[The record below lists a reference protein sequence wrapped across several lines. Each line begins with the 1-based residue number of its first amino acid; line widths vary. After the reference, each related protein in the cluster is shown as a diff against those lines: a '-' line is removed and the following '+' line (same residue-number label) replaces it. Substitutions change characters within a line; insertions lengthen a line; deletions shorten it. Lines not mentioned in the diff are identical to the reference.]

1 MSWEVVRGIS
11 DILGSS
17 EGLGV
22 GKHGERPL
30 TRAELKLGFI
40 RHFTAALV
48 AAASAFH
55 HSVELQK
62 QWFLGDSLVIP
73 KSSKDHRHHLLC
85 LVTQLSPTLCDPVD
99 CSPQGSSVH
108 GDSPGKNT
116 RVGCHALLQGIFP
129 IQGLNPG
136 LPHCRWILYRLSHKG
151 SPWAFKKKKKRQI
164 HRLV

>member
-1 MSWEVVRGIS
+1 MARGLWPEQNLSLDSSGIS
-11 DILGSS
+11 QPPWL
-17 EGLGV
+17 LQP
-22 GKHGERPL
+22 R
-30 TRAELKLGFI
+30 
-40 RHFTAALV
+40 
-48 AAASAFH
+48 AFH

-85 LVTQLSPTLCDPVD
+85 LVTQLSPTLCDLVD
-99 CSPQGSSVH
+99 CSPPGSSVH

-129 IQGLNPG
+129 IQVLNPG

-151 SPWAFKKKKKRQI
+151 SPWALKKKKADSQTS
-164 HRLV
+164 LVSDFLDQNF